1 MDPKQPEPS
10 ELQKF
15 AGRYPLYVRI
25 GFALVV
31 LFGMVGN
38 CAGRREGSLVVF
50 IMVTILWACTRIVQ
64 EGIDAYRIL
73 TLAKKHDKQKK
84 DDDKDEGGFPPG
96 PPAAP

>member
-1 MDPKQPEPS
+1 MEPKKPEPS
-10 ELQKF
+10 ELEKF

-25 GFALVV
+25 GFAMVV

-50 IMVTILWACTRIVQ
+50 IIVTILWACSRMVQ
-64 EGIDAYRIL
+64 EGIDAWRIL
-73 TLAKKHDKQKK
+73 SLAKKHDQKK
-84 DDDKDEGGFPPG
+84 DDDEGGFPPG

>member
-1 MDPKQPEPS
+1 MDPKQQEPT
-10 ELQKF
+10 ELQKLG
-15 AGRYPLYVRI
+15 ARYPLYVRI

-73 TLAKKHDKQKK
+73 SLAKKHDKEQKK
-84 DDDKDEGGFPPG
+84 DDDEGGSPPG